1 MLTAMTSGNTVSL
14 NTEQMPSILN
24 TDFYK
29 GNGIYLECINRRLK
43 VKLMWTLLHVFIIA
57 IKLDVFEYFI

>member
-29 GNGIYLECINRRLK
+29 GNYIYLECINRRLD

-57 IKLDVFEYFI
+57 INLDVFEYFI